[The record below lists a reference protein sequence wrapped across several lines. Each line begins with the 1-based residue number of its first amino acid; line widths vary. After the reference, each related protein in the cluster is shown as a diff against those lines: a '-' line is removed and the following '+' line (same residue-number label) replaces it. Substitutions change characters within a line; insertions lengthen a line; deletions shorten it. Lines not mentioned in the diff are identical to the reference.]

1 MNRLIENVILI
12 SCEFPNRVHLLFII
26 IHVIIRAS
34 PDSTL
39 SPLFAH
45 LTIHFVSLAILPL
58 IRRGR
63 ILRILLI
70 QGIHGHFLHE
80 RTQSCLRTSE
90 VTARELAVPSSLGL
104 VCIIGVIGKYIL
116 IFLPQRCLLLL
127 LLLPI
132 MLFGSTYLSSLRNS
146 IV

>member
-12 SCEFPNRVHLLFII
+12 SCELPNRVHLLFII

-39 SPLFAH
+39 SALFAH

-63 ILRILLI
+63 IL
-70 QGIHGHFLHE
+70 
-80 RTQSCLRTSE
+80 
-90 VTARELAVPSSLGL
+90 
-104 VCIIGVIGKYIL
+104 
-116 IFLPQRCLLLL
+116 
-127 LLLPI
+127 
-132 MLFGSTYLSSLRNS
+132 
-146 IV
+146 